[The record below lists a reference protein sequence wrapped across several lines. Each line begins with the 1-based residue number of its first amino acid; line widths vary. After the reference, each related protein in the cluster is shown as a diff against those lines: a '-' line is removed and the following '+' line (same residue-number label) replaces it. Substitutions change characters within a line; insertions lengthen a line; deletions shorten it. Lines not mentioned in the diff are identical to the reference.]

1 LGVPGYGLVPAAGGC
16 LASVEIADVTAVTM
30 SAVDDEDLDAPC
42 SPWGGP
48 AVT

>member
-1 LGVPGYGLVPAAGGC
+1 LPGSVLVPATGGC

-30 SAVDDEDLDAPC
+30 SAVDDADLDAAC
-42 SPWGGP
+42 SLWGGP